1 MTEADWEI
9 TYWGNGFAKFI
20 KSLDSETQAIALAAI
35 EVVLARD
42 GIAICASD
50 WGKSLGSG
58 LYEFRIRKN
67 LRSIQGV
74 SAASTGLE
82 LAKTQKP
89 LLRIFCTFHKNQV
102 IILFHGYDKKRDPSA
117 KRQQREIANAKKLL
131 QEWKNFPK

>member
-1 MTEADWEI
+1 MTRADWEI

-50 WGKSLGSG
+50 WGKSLGGG
-58 LYEFRIRKN
+58 LYEFRIQKN
-67 LRSIQGV
+67 LRSIQGGRAV
-74 SAASTGLE
+74 NSGPE
-82 LAKTQKP
+82 LTKTQKP

-102 IILFHGYDKKRDPSA
+102 IILFHGYDKKRDPST
-117 KRQQREIANAKKLL
+117 KRQQREIAAARKLL
-131 QEWKNFPK
+131 QEWKYFAR